1 MEPGIEPGLGGWAHS
16 NYLCGRTISS
26 AGQSYRL
33 ITDWSGVQIPDGAP
47 HTTMC
52 QGDVEVKALHP
63 IRREGRAPNEGTTS
77 VEEVNKKTQ
86 NRVHF
91 IVCPILWYKGLGW

>member
-1 MEPGIEPGLGGWAHS
+1 MS
-16 NYLCGRTISS
+16 
-26 AGQSYRL
+26 
-33 ITDWSGVQIPDGAP
+33 
-47 HTTMC
+47 
-52 QGDVEVKALHP
+52 GDVEVKALHP